1 MRVQAVGGD
10 YITKNYTAY
19 HVHTEDSLLDSCTN
33 YKLYVDRAAELG
45 QKAICFTE
53 HGNTYNNV
61 EKKMYA
67 NSKGLKY
74 LHGVE
79 VYLTHSLE
87 DKVRDN
93 YHTIL
98 IAKNFDGVKEINLLV
113 DKSTREDHMY
123 YKPRISFDEF
133 FGISDNVIKISA
145 CLASPLRRYPKSTND
160 IYKKIKEIEDVKNL
174 DIERCKVLINDK
186 DAADNWIHSY
196 DDADY
201 DHGVPWAYRCKPQEA
216 YIEYINQKIL
226 IIEKEADKKIK
237 DLNKLIATAKENY
250 ERLLQAYDYY
260 EIQPHV
266 NSLDQIKY
274 NQMLYEASQKYNKPL
289 IAGTDT
295 HSINQYKAECR
306 SILQKAK
313 HIEFANEDEFDL
325 TYKSYDELVEMFRQQ
340 NSLPMDVVLDAIENT
355 NRMADS
361 VTDYELDTQFKY
373 PVLYENEEQ
382 VFVDRIFRMYHEK
395 LENGVIQPDPR
406 YEENIKEELRV
417 FKKIGMV
424 GFMLFMSE
432 LVCWCWENNIP
443 IGFCRGSVG
452 GSTIAYLTDII
463 DVNPIVWNTVFSR
476 FANEDRK
483 EIGDIDL
490 DISPSQRH
498 LVYEHIIEKFGS
510 DKTAYVL
517 AIGTI
522 SDKGTI
528 DEIGRALNIP
538 LQEVKDI
545 KARYSEY
552 TAAIEDN
559 TEKIKKIDLLLENAP
574 YNDIV
579 KLQKEKNT
587 YAKLIKNNEE
597 FLRKLKEVEYKDLF
611 YYFDGLVG
619 TAISQSMHPAGIIVS
634 PVTLPDNYGT
644 FWSKDGKRI
653 LSINMEEIHEVSL
666 VKYDLLG
673 LKNIEIIKD
682 TCEIAGIPYPKSHT
696 INWNDKNVWAHIADS
711 PVGIFQF
718 ESKFAYDS
726 MKRFKCQCVNDLSLV
741 NASIRP
747 SGETYRDL
755 LLDRKYNKNPSD
767 IIDKLLESNH
777 GYLVFQEDTIKFLT
791 NICGL
796 SGSDADNIRRA
807 IGRKQKDRL
816 EAALP
821 DILEGYCSKSDKN
834 RQIAELEAKEFLQII
849 ENSARYQ
856 FGYNHSTGY
865 SMIGY
870 ICAYLRYYYP
880 KEFITAYLNNANN
893 EDDIKLGTELAKQ
906 LGITIHSIKFRH
918 SVAKYSC
925 DRNGI
930 YKGIA
935 SVKFLNEDAANDL
948 YSIKDEKF
956 KTFVDLLA
964 RIEMLKIDSR
974 KLDILIK
981 LDFFEEFGG
990 IEYLLTC
997 NRLFAKY
1004 YGKKQLKK
1012 EKALEDNIDF
1022 DVIRQCSSKETQK
1035 TFMGLDSVALLNK
1048 LLADIPNE
1056 KTSVKTKIA
1065 YQIENLGYVDIVD
1078 KNFSGYCVALDL
1090 NVDYSPKLKLYALA
1104 NGNTIPVKIS
1114 KKIFKDNPIKRGDI
1128 IKVENQY
1135 KKPKMKKVD
1144 GEWIQMDEKEWWVS
1158 EYKICRGDIN

>member
-1 MRVQAVGGD
+1 
-10 YITKNYTAY
+10 
-19 HVHTEDSLLDSCTN
+19 
-33 YKLYVDRAAELG
+33 
-45 QKAICFTE
+45 
-53 HGNTYNNV
+53 
-61 EKKMYA
+61 MYA

-79 VYLTHSLE
+79 VYLTAALE
-87 DKVRDN
+87 PKQRDN

-98 IAKNFDGVKEINLLV
+98 IAKNFEGVKEINTLV
-113 DKSTREDHMY
+113 DLSTQSDHMY
-123 YKPRISFDEF
+123 YKPRITFDEF
-133 FGISDNVIKISA
+133 FNISDNVIKISA
-145 CLASPLRRYPKSTND
+145 CLASPLSKYPNFIGKLVD
-160 IYKKIKEIEDVKNL
+160 EKIVELEKNKETEANKLYAELNSEAAKEAWIEDF
-174 DIERCKVLINDK
+174 
-186 DAADNWIHSY
+186 AAIYNTSY
-196 DDADY
+196 EIY
-201 DHGVPWAYRCKPQEA
+201 VEQC
-216 YIEYINQKIL
+216 
-226 IIEKEADKKIK
+226 IEKSNNAFDLQIEEAKSELENAKIVYDKLMK
-237 DLNKLIATAKENY
+237 T
-250 ERLLQAYDYY
+250 YDYY

-266 NSLDQIKY
+266 KSMDQIRY
-274 NQMLYEASQKYNKPL
+274 NKMLYEASKKYNKPL

-295 HSINQYKAECR
+295 HSIDSYKAECR
-306 SILQKAK
+306 SVLQKAK
-313 HIEFANEDEFDL
+313 HIEFSNEDEFDL
-325 TYKSYDELVEMFRQQ
+325 TYKSYDELVDMFRQQ
-340 NSLPMDVVLDAIENT
+340 GSLPMDVVLEAIENT

-361 VTDYELDTQFKY
+361 VTDYELDTAFKY
-373 PVLYENEEQ
+373 PILYDNEEE
-382 VFVDRIFRMYHEK
+382 VFVERIYRMYHEK
-395 LENGVIQPDPR
+395 LDKGIIQPDPR

-432 LVCWCWENNIP
+432 LVCWCWDNGIP

-463 DVNPIVWNTVFSR
+463 DVNPVVWNTVFSR

-490 DISPSQRH
+490 DIAPSQRH
-498 LVYEHIIEKFGS
+498 LVYEHIIEKFGA

-528 DEIGRALNIP
+528 DEIGRALNMP
-538 LQEVKDI
+538 LGDVKQV
-545 KARYSEY
+545 KAQYSLF
-552 TAAIEDN
+552 TDGITDCN
-559 TEKIKKIDLLLENAP
+559 DKIKKIESIDGYENNEKCLKDLEELRSKLE
-574 YNDIV
+574 YNEKSLKD
-579 KLQKEKNT
+579 LKEKQ
-587 YAKLIKNNEE
+587 YPK
-597 FLRKLKEVEYKDLF
+597 LF

-682 TCEIAGIPYPKSHT
+682 TCELAHIPYPKSHT
-696 INWNDKNVWAHIADS
+696 VNWNDKDVWAHIADS

-726 MKRFKCQCVNDLSLV
+726 MKKFECHCVNDLSLV

-747 SGETYRDL
+747 SGESYRDRL
-755 LLDRKYNKNPSD
+755 LAHEPNKNPSEL
-767 IIDKLLESNH
+767 IDKLLEDNH
-777 GYLVFQEDTIKFLT
+777 GFLIFQEDTIKFLT

-821 DILEGYCSKSDKN
+821 SILEGYCNMSSQPRDV
-834 RQIAELEAKEFLQII
+834 AEKEAQAFLKII
-849 ENSARYQ
+849 EDSSNYQ
-856 FGYNHSTGY
+856 FGFNHSTGY

-870 ICAYLRYYYP
+870 MCAYLRYYYP
-880 KEFITAYLNNANN
+880 REFITAYLNNANN
-893 EDDIKLGTELAKQ
+893 EDDTMLGTELAKQ

-918 SVAKYSC
+918 STAKYSC
-925 DRNGI
+925 DKDGI

-956 KTFVDLLA
+956 DTFIDLLV
-964 RIEMLKIDSR
+964 RISDLKVDSR
-974 KLDILIK
+974 KLEILIK

-990 IEYLLTC
+990 IRYLLAC
-997 NRLFAKY
+997 NDLFAKY
-1004 YGKKQLKK
+1004 YGKKHMNKD
-1012 EKALEDNIDF
+1012 KALEYNLDF
-1022 DVIRQCSSKETQK
+1022 EVLRECSRKETQK
-1035 TFMGLDSVALLNK
+1035 TFMELDSKKLLNK
-1048 LLADIPNE
+1048 LLQNIPNE
-1056 KTSVKTKIA
+1056 KTDMRTKIA

-1078 KNFSGYCVALDL
+1078 KKLAGYCVALDL
-1090 NVDYSPKLKLYALA
+1090 NVDYSPRLKLYALA

-1114 KKIFKDNPIKRGDI
+1114 KKIFKQNPIRRGDI
-1128 IKVENQY
+1128 VKVENQY
-1135 KKPKMKKVD
+1135 RKPKMKKVD
-1144 GEWIQMDEKEWWVS
+1144 GEWQETDEQEWWIS
-1158 EYKICRGDIN
+1158 EYKIC

>member
-1 MRVQAVGGD
+1 
-10 YITKNYTAY
+10 
-19 HVHTEDSLLDSCTN
+19 
-33 YKLYVDRAAELG
+33 
-45 QKAICFTE
+45 
-53 HGNTYNNV
+53 
-61 EKKMYA
+61 MYA
-67 NSKGLKY
+67 NGKGLKY

-79 VYLTHSLE
+79 VYLTAALE
-87 DKVRDN
+87 PKQRDN

-98 IAKNFDGVKEINLLV
+98 IAKNFEGVKEINTLIDL
-113 DKSTREDHMY
+113 STQSDHMY
-123 YKPRISFDEF
+123 YKPRITFDEF
-133 FGISDNVIKISA
+133 FNISDNVIKISA
-145 CLASPLRRYPKSTND
+145 CLASPLSKYPNFIGKLVD
-160 IYKKIKEIEDVKNL
+160 EKIAELEKNKETEANRLYTELNSEAARNQWIED
-174 DIERCKVLINDK
+174 DTI
-186 DAADNWIHSY
+186 IHNTSY
-196 DDADY
+196 EIY
-201 DHGVPWAYRCKPQEA
+201 VEQC
-216 YIEYINQKIL
+216 
-226 IIEKEADKKIK
+226 IEKSNNAFDLQIEEAKSELENAKIVYDKLMK
-237 DLNKLIATAKENY
+237 T
-250 ERLLQAYDYY
+250 YDYY

-266 NSLDQIKY
+266 KSMDQIRY
-274 NQMLYEASQKYNKPL
+274 NKMLYEASKKYNKPL

-295 HSINQYKAECR
+295 HSIDSYKAECR

-313 HIEFANEDEFDL
+313 HIEFSNEDEFDL
-325 TYKSYDELVEMFRQQ
+325 TYKSYDELVDMFRQQ
-340 NSLPMDVVLDAIENT
+340 GSLPMDVVLEAIENT

-361 VTDYELDTQFKY
+361 VTDYELDTAFKY
-373 PVLYENEEQ
+373 PILYDNEEE
-382 VFVDRIFRMYHEK
+382 VFVERIYRMYHEK
-395 LENGVIQPDPR
+395 LDKGIIQPDPR

-432 LVCWCWENNIP
+432 LVCWCWDNGIP

-463 DVNPIVWNTVFSR
+463 DVNPVVWNTVFSR

-490 DISPSQRH
+490 DIAPSQRH
-498 LVYEHIIEKFGS
+498 LVYEHIIEKFGA

-528 DEIGRALNIP
+528 DEIGRALHMP
-538 LQEVKDI
+538 LGDVKQVKAQYSLFTDDI
-545 KARYSEY
+545 
-552 TAAIEDN
+552 TDCN
-559 TEKIKKIDLLLENAP
+559 DKIKKIESIDGYENNEKCLKDLEELRSKLE
-574 YNDIV
+574 YNEKSLKD
-579 KLQKEKNT
+579 LKEKQ
-587 YAKLIKNNEE
+587 YPK
-597 FLRKLKEVEYKDLF
+597 LF

-682 TCEIAGIPYPKSHT
+682 TCELAHIPYPKSHT
-696 INWNDKNVWAHIADS
+696 VNWNDKDVWAHIADS

-726 MKRFKCQCVNDLSLV
+726 MKKFECHCVNDLSLV

-747 SGETYRDL
+747 SGESYRDRL
-755 LLDRKYNKNPSD
+755 LAHEPNKNPSEL
-767 IIDKLLESNH
+767 IDKLLEDNH
-777 GYLVFQEDTIKFLT
+777 GFLIFQEDTIKFLT

-821 DILEGYCSKSDKN
+821 SILEGYCNMSSQPRDV
-834 RQIAELEAKEFLQII
+834 AEKEAQAFLKII
-849 ENSARYQ
+849 EDSSNYQ
-856 FGYNHSTGY
+856 FGFNHSTGY

-870 ICAYLRYYYP
+870 MCAYLRYYYP
-880 KEFITAYLNNANN
+880 REFITAYLNNANN
-893 EDDIKLGTELAKQ
+893 EDDTMLGTELAKQ

-918 SVAKYSC
+918 STAKYSC
-925 DRNGI
+925 DKDGI

-956 KTFVDLLA
+956 DTFIDLLV
-964 RIEMLKIDSR
+964 RISDLKVDSR
-974 KLDILIK
+974 KLEILIK

-990 IEYLLTC
+990 IRYLLAC
-997 NRLFAKY
+997 NDLFAKY
-1004 YGKKQLKK
+1004 YGKKQMKK
-1012 EKALEDNIDF
+1012 DKALEYNLDF
-1022 DVIRQCSSKETQK
+1022 EVLRECSRKETQK
-1035 TFMGLDSVALLNK
+1035 TFMELDSKKLLNK
-1048 LLADIPNE
+1048 LLQNIPNE
-1056 KTSVKTKIA
+1056 KTDMRTKIA

-1078 KNFSGYCVALDL
+1078 KKLAGYCVALDL
-1090 NVDYSPKLKLYALA
+1090 NVDYSPRLKLYALA

-1114 KKIFKDNPIKRGDI
+1114 KKIFKQNPIRRGDI
-1128 IKVENQY
+1128 VKVENQY
-1135 KKPKMKKVD
+1135 RKPKMKKVD
-1144 GEWIQMDEKEWWVS
+1144 GEWQETDEQEWWIS
-1158 EYKICRGDIN
+1158 EYKIC